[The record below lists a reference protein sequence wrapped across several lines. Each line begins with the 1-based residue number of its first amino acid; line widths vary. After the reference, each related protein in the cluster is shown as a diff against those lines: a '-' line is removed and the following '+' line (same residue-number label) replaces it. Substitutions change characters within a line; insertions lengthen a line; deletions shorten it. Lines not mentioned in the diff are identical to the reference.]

1 MLLPDELPQSSG
13 EIATKLIETI
23 YRKLG
28 REGINQSVVAHVVA
42 FYMNV
47 VANDFTIG
55 CQDRTGV
62 YIGTCTQ
69 SSCRI
74 LQVGGEMYSMTPA
87 RHSGKNAMK
96 ELVKERHDKYLE

>member
-55 CQDRTGV
+55 SQHRTSMNV
-62 YIGTCTQ
+62 GTCTQ
-69 SSCRI
+69 PSCRI
-74 LQVGGEMYSMTPA
+74 LQVGREMHGMTPA
-87 RHSGKNAMK
+87 RHGGKNAMK
-96 ELVKERHDKYLE
+96 ELVKKRHDEYLE